1 MDPDPGGPKTYG
13 SDPDP
18 QHCWWHIKNLPESQ
32 DVEVEAY
39 EYSWGERAEA
49 EVKKSSV
56 FRMVCE
62 VYEVEPRMFKEQYE
76 KVKELEGL
84 DDETF
89 MQ

>member
-1 MDPDPGGPKTYG
+1 
-13 SDPDP
+13 
-18 QHCWWHIKNLPESQ
+18 LPESQ

>member
-1 MDPDPGGPKTYG
+1 M
-13 SDPDP
+13 
-18 QHCWWHIKNLPESQ
+18 I
-32 DVEVEAY
+32 
-39 EYSWGERAEA
+39 
-49 EVKKSSV
+49 
-56 FRMVCE
+56 CE